1 LAAAHLWLP
10 KWTNYK
16 MGRTKLRKF
25 NQIGESRNVI
35 EEGKPLFGQLK
46 GNWTK
51 VFFENE
57 NDLVL
62 EIGCG
67 KGEYTVGMAK
77 LFPEKNFVGIDI
89 KGARLWKGS
98 SLADEAGLTNV
109 AFLRTYA
116 EGLTEHLD
124 ENEVSELWIT
134 FPDPRPRLGEEKKR
148 LTSPR
153 FMNMYKQIVKPG
165 GIIHFKTD
173 DLELFDYTLELLQQN
188 GEKNLIFTHDLYNSD
203 LQNHTLGIQTTY
215 ESKFLGEGI
224 QIKYLQFEVRE

>member
-1 LAAAHLWLP
+1 
-10 KWTNYK
+10 
-16 MGRTKLRKF
+16 MGRSKLQKF
-25 NQIGESRNVI
+25 KAIGERRNVV
-35 EEGKPLFGQLK
+35 EPGKESYEKLK
-46 GNWTK
+46 GCWAED
-51 VFFENE
+51 FFGN
-57 NDLVL
+57 NHDIVL

-67 KGEYTVGMAK
+67 KGDYTVGMAK
-77 LFPEKNFVGIDI
+77 LFPNKNFIGVDI

-98 SLADEAGLTNV
+98 TLAEENGLTNV
-109 AFLRTYA
+109 GFLRTFI
-116 EGLTEHLD
+116 ENITEHFA
-124 ENEVSELWIT
+124 ENEVRELWVT

-203 LQNHTLGIQTTY
+203 LQNYTLGIQTTY
-215 ESKFLGEGI
+215 ERKFLGEGI
-224 QIKYLQFEVRE
+224 PIKYLQFEV